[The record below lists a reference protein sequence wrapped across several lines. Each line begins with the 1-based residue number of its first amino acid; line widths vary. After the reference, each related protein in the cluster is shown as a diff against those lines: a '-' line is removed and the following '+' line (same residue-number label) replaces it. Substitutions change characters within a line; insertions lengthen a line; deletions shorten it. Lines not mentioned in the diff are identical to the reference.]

1 MASVSQAGALAS
13 LFYSSAVHNCNT
25 STAYRQRVVL
35 SRASASSEDSSK
47 SESNKGLFSF
57 VTDNPSSRSAIQL
70 PNAPAQDGNLGQMI
84 TEIEN
89 KGREFGSYKRAGE
102 YSWFV
107 REMGSSDAKNGL
119 VIFLHGAPTQSYSYR
134 IAIEKM
140 AEAGYHCY
148 APDWIGYG
156 FSERPQPVYDF
167 SYTEEAYHEEF
178 DKLLKRIGVDTPFF
192 LVVQGFIVGSYGL
205 TWALKHSERVAKLV
219 VLNGPLT
226 PSAPL
231 PGVFQQLRYVLDL
244 NDADVYRLPYLDSSD
259 PGFALLESTRKAP
272 LKDLLTRIE
281 AGFSSGRWNVPT
293 LVAWGVTDKYLPSSE
308 AENFGKRNADVIQVQ
323 LLEGAGAND
332 DTPMLVNYLVT
343 RLQQAMANPALQ
355 DSHPSRRRGHAQH
368 QEPPSKEKERSK
380 FPDESMEEDVA
391 PRRRRAQRSPTPT
404 KRKRS
409 KKEEKDSKKKKER
422 KRSPSSPSSSPS
434 SSSDESGGLFI
445 KGITKERT

>member
-1 MASVSQAGALAS
+1 MAS

-25 STAYRQRVVL
+25 SKAYRQRVL
-35 SRASASSEDSSK
+35 LCRASASSEDSSK

-119 VIFLHGAPTQSYSYR
+119 VIFLHGAPTQSYSFR
-134 IAIEKM
+134 VVIEKM

-205 TWALKHSERVAKLV
+205 TWALKNSERVAKLV

-231 PGVFQQLRYVLDL
+231 PGVFQQLRLPFVGEFTCQNAMLAERFVEGGSTYVLDL

-259 PGFALLESTRKAP
+259 PGFALLASTRKAP
-272 LKDLLTRIE
+272 LKDLTTRIE
-281 AGFSSGRWNVPT
+281 TGFSSGRWNVPT

-308 AENFGKRNADVIQVQ
+308 AEKFGKRNADVIQVQ
-323 LLEGAGAND
+323 FLEGAGHLPQED
-332 DTPMLVNYLVT
+332 WPEKVVE
-343 RLQQAMANPALQ
+343 ALT
-355 DSHPSRRRGHAQH
+355 
-368 QEPPSKEKERSK
+368 K
-380 FPDESMEEDVA
+380 F
-391 PRRRRAQRSPTPT
+391 
-404 KRKRS
+404 
-409 KKEEKDSKKKKER
+409 
-422 KRSPSSPSSSPS
+422 
-434 SSSDESGGLFI
+434 L
-445 KGITKERT
+445 

>member
-25 STAYRQRVVL
+25 STAYRQRLVL

-107 REMGSSDAKNGL
+107 CEMGSSDAKNGL

-134 IAIEKM
+134 IVIEKM

-231 PGVFQQLRYVLDL
+231 PGVFQQLRLPFVGEFACQNAMLAERFVEGGSTYVLDL

-323 LLEGAGAND
+323 LLEGAGHLPQEDWYIAPYNASY
-332 DTPMLVNYLVT
+332 MALASFNYQAK
-343 RLQQAMANPALQ
+343 LQ
-355 DSHPSRRRGHAQH
+355 
-368 QEPPSKEKERSK
+368 
-380 FPDESMEEDVA
+380 
-391 PRRRRAQRSPTPT
+391 
-404 KRKRS
+404 
-409 KKEEKDSKKKKER
+409 
-422 KRSPSSPSSSPS
+422 
-434 SSSDESGGLFI
+434 I
-445 KGITKERT
+445 KITID